1 MNYKGEL
8 LPHQQ
13 AVTSEFYRAIT
24 DAGKHSETLEN
35 QSLGLANARTN
46 GQLTLLV

>member
-1 MNYKGEL
+1 M
-8 LPHQQ
+8 
-13 AVTSEFYRAIT
+13 A

-46 GQLTLLV
+46 GQLTFLVQAALPGSAGLLSHRKSIGD